1 MKKLL
6 LLVPLMACTPTVTGD
21 LVESDGYGY
30 CPQETRVGG
39 FFVQPEESWTTI
51 QGTAADGVN
60 DIDVFDVTA
69 TGGDCE
75 LWFPRSLFCDPG
87 CGAGEVCSVDGTCA
101 AAASNQDIGSVEL
114 LGLAGDVQMDAIQ
127 PVNVYS
133 FSGDLPFPAFE
144 AGDRVDLVVDGAS
157 VAVAFGIEDLQVL
170 DASMALESGED
181 ARMTWT
187 PPTVDVDSR
196 VRVTV
201 DIANHGGVPAKIVC
215 EAADDGEL
223 VVPAVLVDE
232 LLSIGWS
239 GFPSVTLVRQSAD
252 TADMNGGCMDFA
264 VRSLVAL
271 PVEIDGLISCS
282 DNDDCPDDLTCQQD
296 LTCG

>member
-6 LLVPLMACTPTVTGD
+6 LIVPLMACTPTVNGD

-39 FFVQPEESWTTI
+39 FFVQPEDSWTTI

-69 TGGDCE
+69 TGGDCA

-87 CGAGEVCSVDGTCA
+87 CGAGEVCGVDGTCA
-101 AAASNQDIGSVEL
+101 VAASNQDIGSVEL

-133 FSGDLPFPAFE
+133 FSGDLPFPAFA

-157 VAVAFGIEDLQVL
+157 VAVAFGIEELVVL
-170 DASMALESGED
+170 DTSMALDSGQD
-181 ARMTWT
+181 ASVTWT
-187 PPTVDVDSR
+187 AATEDVDSR

-215 EAADDGEL
+215 ETADDGEA
-223 VVPAVLVDE
+223 VIPAALVDE